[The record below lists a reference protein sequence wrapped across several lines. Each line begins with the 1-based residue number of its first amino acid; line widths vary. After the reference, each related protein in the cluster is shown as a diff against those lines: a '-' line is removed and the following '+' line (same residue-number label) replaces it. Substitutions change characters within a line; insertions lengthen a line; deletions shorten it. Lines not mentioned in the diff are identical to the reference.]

1 MTNPVHAE
9 PGIRV
14 YEGQL
19 SLRCYGEIEN
29 MLYLSSIKD
38 PLLEGLECMC
48 GRSVTVRYWITS
60 KQCTM
65 EEAQTL
71 TAMTALGLID
81 VEFEHHYSEHTGYL
95 WTDEKLVVGGHDLLR
110 ELQSGAGKWLIME
123 VAIHR
128 SYEHTP

>member
-1 MTNPVHAE
+1 MTE

-19 SLRCYGEIEN
+19 SLRCYDEIED
-29 MLYLSSIKD
+29 MLHLSSIKG
-38 PLLEGLECMC
+38 PLLEELECMC

-60 KQCTM
+60 EQCTM

-81 VEFEHHYSEHTGYL
+81 VEFEHHYSEYTGYL

-123 VAIHR
+123 VTIHR
-128 SYEHTP
+128 SYDHIP